1 MDVWLHVDR
10 DLLVE
15 QLVFTVQLSFLALH
29 GIVNRVQISVFVIV
43 KTVLLSDVVKLQL
56 GGNCLADNVAE
67 LVHVWHLVR

>member
-1 MDVWLHVDR
+1 VDVWLHVDR

-29 GIVNRVQISVFVIV
+29 GIVNRVQIGVFVIV
-43 KTVLLSDVVKLQL
+43 ETVLLSDVVKLQL
-56 GGNCLADNVAE
+56 GGNCLADTVAE